1 MKTLRLICVLALA
14 LLIAFPSI
22 AGAQAAQQAE
32 AVPNVTG
39 MKATEAQRMLIQQG
53 WKAGMEYR
61 TVADPKQDGTV
72 LGTKPPA
79 GTRVS
84 KQQVVILVAGKLT
97 GQSRVP
103 NVTGMPLA
111 EAQKA
116 LVANKLNAQVI
127 RENTGDPGKNQVVL
141 KQLAAPGTSMAPGS
155 TVPVVVGVH
164 TAPAQVKV
172 PYVTGKPLAE
182 AQKILA
188 DNKLNAQVTTQPV
201 AEPQRN
207 GVVIGQKVAVGT
219 PLAPGSMVPVVV
231 GQYTPPARVN
241 VPNVTGKPIAEAQKI
256 LVDSK
261 LNAQVTTQPV
271 AEPQRSG
278 IVLGQKIA
286 VGTPLAPGSMVPLV
300 VGQYTPPV
308 MTPVPSLMGM
318 KADAARQNLEK
329 QGWKVNVQERPVTD
343 AQQSG
348 VVVQQSPP
356 PGTKVQQKNQP
367 VTLYVGKAPER
378 VPVPQVAGMKLQ
390 EAQAALSK
398 ARLNAQVSTQ
408 PVAEPQRNGIVLGM
422 KVAAGTPVAP
432 GSMVPIVVGAYTAP
446 AAKTVP
452 SVKGMPGGPA
462 MQRLQSQG
470 WKVDVQRKAV
480 TDARQNNVVIQ
491 QSPEPGT
498 QADPGKQTVTM
509 TVGQYRETVRVPSL
523 VGMTFEQAEAAL
535 KQAKLTMGA
544 GATTVTD
551 PRKINTVLKQDIAP
565 GTSVEPGTRVVVTM
579 GLDPKSRVAGPQNN
593 PYHPYNPPIT
603 PDSTSNTK

>member
-1 MKTLRLICVLALA
+1 MKMFRFVWILATAILIVFA
-14 LLIAFPSI
+14 SI
-22 AGAQAAQQAE
+22 AAAQTAQQVA
-32 AVPNVTG
+32 AVPDVTG
-39 MKATEAQRMLIQQG
+39 MKATEAQRMLVQQG

-61 TVADPKQDGTV
+61 TVSDPKQDGTV

-84 KQQVVILVAGKLT
+84 KQQALILVAGKMAE
-97 GQSRVP
+97 QSRVP

-111 EAQKA
+111 EAEKT
-116 LVANKLNAQVI
+116 LVANKLNARVI
-127 RENTGDPGKNQVVL
+127 RENTADPGKNQVVL

-155 TVPVVVGVH
+155 TVPIVVGVH
-164 TAPAQVKV
+164 TAPAQVNV

-182 AQKILA
+182 AQKILT
-188 DNKLNAQVTTQPV
+188 DNKLNAQVTHQPV

-207 GVVIGQKVAVGT
+207 SVVIGQKAAAGT
-219 PLAPGSMVPVVV
+219 PLAPGSMVPVIV
-231 GQYTPPARVN
+231 GQYTPPA
-241 VPNVTGKPIAEAQKI
+241 
-256 LVDSK
+256 
-261 LNAQVTTQPV
+261 
-271 AEPQRSG
+271 
-278 IVLGQKIA
+278 
-286 VGTPLAPGSMVPLV
+286 
-300 VGQYTPPV
+300 

-329 QGWKVNVQERPVTD
+329 QGWQVNVQEKPVTD

-356 PGTKVQQKNQP
+356 PGTQVQQKNQP
-367 VTLYVGKAPER
+367 VTLYVGRAQER

-390 EAQAALSK
+390 EAQAVLSK

-446 AAKTVP
+446 VAKPVP

-480 TDARQNNVVIQ
+480 TDARQNNVVLQ

-498 QADPGKQTVTM
+498 QSDPGKQTVTM
-509 TVGQYRETVRVPSL
+509 TVGQYQETVRVPSV
-523 VGMTFEQAEAAL
+523 VGMTFQQAETAL
-535 KQAKLTMGA
+535 KQVKLKINA
-544 GATTVTD
+544 GARTVQDRT
-551 PRKINTVLKQDIAP
+551 KIGSVLDQNPAP
-565 GTSVEPGTRVVVTM
+565 GAAVEPGSQVVVTM
-579 GLDPKSRVAGPQNN
+579 GLDPKTRVAGPQNN

-603 PDSTSNTK
+603 PDSTSNAR

>member
-1 MKTLRLICVLALA
+1 MKTLRLICILAA
-14 LLIAFPSI
+14 AVLIAVPSLV
-22 AGAQAAQQAE
+22 GAQTAQQAE

-84 KQQVVILVAGKLT
+84 KQQVVILVAGKT
-97 GQSRVP
+97 AEQTRVP
-103 NVTGMPLA
+103 TVTGMPLA

-116 LVANKLNAQVI
+116 LVANKLNARVI
-127 RENTGDPGKNQVVL
+127 RENTEDPGKNQVVL

-164 TAPAQVKV
+164 TAPARVNV

-182 AQKILA
+182 AQKILF
-188 DNKLNAQVTTQPV
+188 DNKLNAQVTHQPV

-231 GQYTPPARVN
+231 GQFTPPVTTA
-241 VPNVTGKPIAEAQKI
+241 VPNVTGVKSA
-256 LVDSK
+256 
-261 LNAQVTTQPV
+261 
-271 AEPQRSG
+271 
-278 IVLGQKIA
+278 
-286 VGTPLAPGSMVPLV
+286 
-300 VGQYTPPV
+300 
-308 MTPVPSLMGM
+308 
-318 KADAARQNLEK
+318 AARQNLEK
-329 QGWKVNVQERPVTD
+329 QGWKVNVQEKPVTD
-343 AQQSG
+343 AQQTD

-356 PGTKVQQKNQP
+356 PGTQVQQKNQP
-367 VTLYVGKAPER
+367 VTLYVGKGPER

-390 EAQAALSK
+390 EAQAVLSK

-408 PVAEPQRNGIVLGM
+408 PVAEPQRNGVVLGM

-432 GSMVPIVVGAYTAP
+432 GTMVPLVVGAYTAP
-446 AAKTVP
+446 ATKPVP
-452 SVKGMPGGPA
+452 GVKGMPGGPA
-462 MQRLQSQG
+462 MQKLQSQG

-480 TDARQNNVVIQ
+480 TDAMQNNLVLQ

-498 QADPGKQTVTM
+498 QADPGRQTVTV
-509 TVGQYRETVRVPSL
+509 TVGQYQETVRVPSL
-523 VGMTFEQAEAAL
+523 VGMTFKQAETAL

-544 GATTVTD
+544 GAATVTD
-551 PRKINTVLKQDIAP
+551 PRKINTVLRQDIAP
-565 GTSVEPGTRVVVTM
+565 GTSVEPGTRVGVTM
-579 GLDPKSRVAGPQNN
+579 GLDPKTRVAGPQNN
-593 PYHPYNPPIT
+593 PYHPYSPPIT

>member
-1 MKTLRLICVLALA
+1 MKTLRLICVLAMA
-14 LLIAFPSI
+14 LLVAFPSI
-22 AGAQAAQQAE
+22 AVAQTAQQAE

-72 LGTKPPA
+72 LVTRPPA
-79 GTRVS
+79 GTRVG
-84 KQQVVILVAGKLT
+84 KQQVVILVAGKLAD
-97 GQSRVP
+97 QSRVP

-116 LVANKLNAQVI
+116 LVANKLNTRVI
-127 RENTGDPGKNQVVL
+127 RENTADPGKNQVVL

-155 TVPVVVGVH
+155 TVPIVVGVH

-182 AQKILA
+182 AQKILV
-188 DNKLNAQVTTQPV
+188 DSKLNAQVTHQPV

-231 GQYTPPARVN
+231 GQYTPPA
-241 VPNVTGKPIAEAQKI
+241 T
-256 LVDSK
+256 
-261 LNAQVTTQPV
+261 
-271 AEPQRSG
+271 
-278 IVLGQKIA
+278 
-286 VGTPLAPGSMVPLV
+286 
-300 VGQYTPPV
+300 
-308 MTPVPSLMGM
+308 TPVPSLMGM

-329 QGWKVNVQERPVTD
+329 QGWKVNVQEKPGTD

-367 VTLYVGKAPER
+367 VTLYVGKAQER

-390 EAQAALSK
+390 EAQAVLSK

-408 PVAEPQRNGIVLGM
+408 PVAEPQRNGVVLGM
-422 KVAAGTPVAP
+422 KIAAGTPVAP
-432 GSMVPIVVGAYTAP
+432 GTMVPLVVGAHTAP
-446 AAKTVP
+446 ATKPVP
-452 SVKGMPGGPA
+452 GVKGMPGGPA

-470 WKVDVQRKAV
+470 WKADVQRKAV
-480 TDARQNNVVIQ
+480 TDARQNNLVLQ

-498 QADPGKQTVTM
+498 QADPGKQTVTL
-509 TVGQYRETVRVPSL
+509 TVGQYRETVPVPSL
-523 VGMTFEQAEAAL
+523 VGMTFKQAEAAL

-544 GATTVTD
+544 GAATATD
-551 PRKINTVLKQDIAP
+551 PKKIDTVLRQDIAP
-565 GTSVEPGTRVVVTM
+565 GTPVEPGTRVVVTM
-579 GLDPKSRVAGPQNN
+579 GLDPKAKVAGPQNN
-593 PYHPYNPPIT
+593 PYRPYNPPIT
-603 PDSTSNTK
+603 PDSTGNRK

>member
-1 MKTLRLICVLALA
+1 MKTLRFVCVLTAA
-14 LLIAFPSI
+14 ILISFSSL
-22 AGAQAAQQAE
+22 AGAQTAQPVE

-39 MKATEAQRMLIQQG
+39 MKATEAQRMLIQKG

-72 LGTKPPA
+72 LATRPPA

-84 KQQVVILVAGKLT
+84 KQQVVILVAGKLSE
-97 GQSRVP
+97 QVRVP
-103 NVTGMPLA
+103 SVTGMPLA
-111 EAQKA
+111 EAQKV
-116 LVANKLNAQVI
+116 LVANKLNAQV
-127 RENTGDPGKNQVVL
+127 T
-141 KQLAAPGTSMAPGS
+141 
-155 TVPVVVGVH
+155 H
-164 TAPAQVKV
+164 
-172 PYVTGKPLAE
+172 
-182 AQKILA
+182 
-188 DNKLNAQVTTQPV
+188 QPV

-207 GVVIGQKVAVGT
+207 GVVIAQKTAVGT

-231 GQYTPPARVN
+231 GQYTPPA
-241 VPNVTGKPIAEAQKI
+241 T
-256 LVDSK
+256 
-261 LNAQVTTQPV
+261 
-271 AEPQRSG
+271 
-278 IVLGQKIA
+278 
-286 VGTPLAPGSMVPLV
+286 
-300 VGQYTPPV
+300 
-308 MTPVPSLMGM
+308 TPVPSLMGM

-356 PGTKVQQKNQP
+356 PGTQVQQKNQP
-367 VTLYVGKAPER
+367 VTLYVGKTQER

-390 EAQAALSK
+390 EAQAVLSK

-446 AAKTVP
+446 ATKPVP

-480 TDARQNNVVIQ
+480 TDARQNNVVLQ

-509 TVGQYRETVRVPSL
+509 TVGQYQETVRVPSL
-523 VGMTFEQAEAAL
+523 VGMTFQQAETAL
-535 KQAKLTMGA
+535 KQAKLKINA
-544 GATTVTD
+544 GARTVQDRT
-551 PRKINTVLKQDIAP
+551 KIGTVLDQNPAP
-565 GTSVEPGTRVVVTM
+565 GAAVEPGSQVVVTM
-579 GLDPKSRVAGPQNN
+579 GLDPKTRVAGPQNN
-593 PYHPYNPPIT
+593 PYHPYNPPIK
-603 PDSTSNTK
+603 PDSTSNAK

>member
-1 MKTLRLICVLALA
+1 MKTFRLIFVLLA
-14 LLIAFPSI
+14 VFLIAFPSL
-22 AGAQAAQQAE
+22 AGAQTAQQAE

-61 TVADPKQDGTV
+61 TVSDPKQDGTV

-97 GQSRVP
+97 DQSRVP

-116 LVANKLNAQVI
+116 LVANKLNARVI
-127 RENTGDPGKNQVVL
+127 RENTADPGKNQVVL
-141 KQLAAPGTSMAPGS
+141 KQLAAPGTSLAPGS

-182 AQKILA
+182 AQKILV
-188 DNKLNAQVTTQPV
+188 DNKLNAQVTHQPV
-201 AEPQRN
+201 AEPHRN

-231 GQYTPPARVN
+231 GQYTPPA
-241 VPNVTGKPIAEAQKI
+241 
-256 LVDSK
+256 
-261 LNAQVTTQPV
+261 
-271 AEPQRSG
+271 
-278 IVLGQKIA
+278 
-286 VGTPLAPGSMVPLV
+286 
-300 VGQYTPPV
+300 

-348 VVVQQSPP
+348 AVVQQSPP

-390 EAQAALSK
+390 EAQAVLSK

-408 PVAEPQRNGIVLGM
+408 PVAEPQRNGVVLGM

-432 GSMVPIVVGAYTAP
+432 GTMVPLVVGEYKAP
-446 AAKTVP
+446 AAIPLP
-452 SVKGMPGGPA
+452 SVKGMKIDQA
-462 MQRLQSQG
+462 RQMLEQQG
-470 WKVDVQRKAV
+470 WKIETLRMVQKDASMNNIVLQQAPAAGTQSVPQQTTVRLTVGIYTPQTTGGQVHDNRQQPLNPPIVPDSVLMPDTVGKSLA
-480 TDARQNNVVIQ
+480 DARQAVGSRGLSANRIVVHERAV
-491 QSPEPGT
+491 S
-498 QADPGKQTVTM
+498 DPKLAGGV
-509 TVGQYRETVRVPSL
+509 VRSQKP
-523 VGMTFEQAEAAL
+523 A
-535 KQAKLTMGA
+535 A
-544 GATTVTD
+544 GASV
-551 PRKINTVLKQDIAP
+551 PYKSSSPIELWVDIYKKP
-565 GTSVEPGTRVVVTM
+565 S
-579 GLDPKSRVAGPQNN
+579 
-593 PYHPYNPPIT
+593 
-603 PDSTSNTK
+603 

>member
-1 MKTLRLICVLALA
+1 MKTLRLICVLAMA
-14 LLIAFPSI
+14 LLVAFPSI
-22 AGAQAAQQAE
+22 AGAQTAQQVE

-72 LGTKPPA
+72 LGTRPPA
-79 GTRVS
+79 GTRVG

-97 GQSRVP
+97 DQARVP

-116 LVANKLNAQVI
+116 LVANKLNARVI
-127 RENTGDPGKNQVVL
+127 RENTADPGKNQVVL
-141 KQLAAPGTSMAPGS
+141 KQLAAPGTPMAPGS
-155 TVPVVVGVH
+155 TVPIVVGVH
-164 TAPAQVKV
+164 TAPAQVKM

-188 DNKLNAQVTTQPV
+188 DSKLNAQVTRQPV
-201 AEPQRN
+201 AEPHRN
-207 GVVIGQKVAVGT
+207 GIVLGQKVAVGT

-231 GQYTPPARVN
+231 GQYTPPA
-241 VPNVTGKPIAEAQKI
+241 
-256 LVDSK
+256 
-261 LNAQVTTQPV
+261 
-271 AEPQRSG
+271 
-278 IVLGQKIA
+278 
-286 VGTPLAPGSMVPLV
+286 
-300 VGQYTPPV
+300 

-329 QGWKVNVQERPVTD
+329 QGWKVNVQDRPVTNP
-343 AQQSG
+343 QQAG

-356 PGTKVQQKNQP
+356 PGTQVQQKNQP
-367 VTLYVGKAPER
+367 VTLFVGKAQER

-390 EAQAALSK
+390 EAQAVLSK
-398 ARLNAQVSTQ
+398 ARLNAQVSAQ
-408 PVAEPQRNGIVLGM
+408 PIADPQRNGVVLGM

-432 GSMVPIVVGAYTAP
+432 GTMVPLVVGAYKAP
-446 AAKTVP
+446 ATKPVP
-452 SVKGMPGGPA
+452 GVKGMPGGPA
-462 MQRLQSQG
+462 MHKLQSQG
-470 WKVDVQRKAV
+470 WKVDVQRTAV
-480 TDARQNNVVIQ
+480 TDARQNNLVLQ

-498 QADPGKQTVTM
+498 QADPGKQTVTV

-523 VGMTFEQAEAAL
+523 VGMTFKQAEAAL

-551 PRKINTVLKQDIAP
+551 PRKFNTVLKQDVAP

-579 GLDPKSRVAGPQNN
+579 GLDPKARIAGPQNN
-593 PYHPYNPPIT
+593 PYPPYNPPIT
-603 PDSTSNTK
+603 PDSTGNRK

>member
-1 MKTLRLICVLALA
+1 MKTLRLICVLAMA
-14 LLIAFPSI
+14 LLVAFPSI
-22 AGAQAAQQAE
+22 AVAQTAQQAE

-72 LGTKPPA
+72 LVTRPPA
-79 GTRVS
+79 GTRVG
-84 KQQVVILVAGKLT
+84 KQQVVILVAGKLAD
-97 GQSRVP
+97 QSRVP

-116 LVANKLNAQVI
+116 LVANKLNTRVI
-127 RENTGDPGKNQVVL
+127 RENTADPGKNQVVL

-155 TVPVVVGVH
+155 TVPIVVGVH

-182 AQKILA
+182 AQKILV
-188 DNKLNAQVTTQPV
+188 DSKLNAQVTHQPV

-231 GQYTPPARVN
+231 GQYTPPA
-241 VPNVTGKPIAEAQKI
+241 T
-256 LVDSK
+256 
-261 LNAQVTTQPV
+261 
-271 AEPQRSG
+271 
-278 IVLGQKIA
+278 
-286 VGTPLAPGSMVPLV
+286 
-300 VGQYTPPV
+300 
-308 MTPVPSLMGM
+308 TPVPSLMGM

-329 QGWKVNVQERPVTD
+329 QGWKVNVQEKPGTD

-367 VTLYVGKAPER
+367 VTLYVGKAQER

-390 EAQAALSK
+390 EAQAVLSK

-408 PVAEPQRNGIVLGM
+408 PVAEPQRNGVVLGM
-422 KVAAGTPVAP
+422 KIAAGTPVAP
-432 GSMVPIVVGAYTAP
+432 GTMVPLVVGAHTAP
-446 AAKTVP
+446 ATKPVP
-452 SVKGMPGGPA
+452 GVKGMPGGPA

-470 WKVDVQRKAV
+470 WKADVQRKAV
-480 TDARQNNVVIQ
+480 TDARQNNLVLQ

-498 QADPGKQTVTM
+498 QADPGKQTVTL
-509 TVGQYRETVRVPSL
+509 TVGQYRETVPVPSL
-523 VGMTFEQAEAAL
+523 VGMTFKQAEAAL

-544 GATTVTD
+544 GAATATD
-551 PRKINTVLKQDIAP
+551 PKKIDTVLRQDIAP
-565 GTSVEPGTRVVVTM
+565 GTPVEPGARVVVTM
-579 GLDPKSRVAGPQNN
+579 GLDPKAKVAGPQNN
-593 PYHPYNPPIT
+593 PYRPYNPPIT
-603 PDSTSNTK
+603 PDSTGNRK